1 MWDCEEGGNDDDR
14 MRTKEALSF
23 DKIGHLL
30 SWLLGNE
37 GGPGWM
43 PLFSVL
49 LPVYPIKGCVGQIQT
64 LYYHL
69 PHPLIAVY
77 SKSQGEL
84 KGITIHLLVISDPSP
99 VSICSNAIYVLVLA
113 RFDIAPNSL
122 WCSRDCAL
130 CCINGFIRRVRSTRN
145 GAMRPCWPFHYP
157 TVLCSLGENNTTTAC
172 HPHIP
177 FRSWAT

>member
-1 MWDCEEGGNDDDR
+1 MPGG
-14 MRTKEALSF
+14 MLC
-23 DKIGHLL
+23 
-30 SWLLGNE
+30 
-37 GGPGWM
+37 
-43 PLFSVL
+43 VL
-49 LPVYPIKGCVGQIQT
+49 LQVYLLKGCIGQIQT

-69 PHPLIAVY
+69 PRPLIAVY

-84 KGITIHLLVISDPSP
+84 KGITIHLPVISDPSP
-99 VSICSNAIYVLVLA
+99 VPICSNAIYVLVPA

-122 WCSRDCAL
+122 RCSRDCAL
-130 CCINGFIRRVRSTRN
+130 CVVSMGLLEEL
-145 GAMRPCWPFHYP
+145 GPCWPFHYP